1 LCWGQVGTVA
11 QNTVRI
17 FRRILFH
24 PGGTWRGIFYGYF
37 DMSHLH
43 KNSIPGFSHS
53 RIANNQ
59 PPPLTNK
66 YQFLF
71 HLQVGLFVRMLAVA
85 DCCQIVS
92 SLQPSLVEVSI
103 AHVRRVVSRVLVL
116 YVLQRRSIL
125 MLFRFALL
133 FLLIALLNSRV
144 MRLRYNATI
153 SPFR

>member
-59 PPPLTNK
+59 PPPHK
-66 YQFLF
+66 Q
-71 HLQVGLFVRMLAVA
+71 
-85 DCCQIVS
+85 
-92 SLQPSLVEVSI
+92 VSI
-103 AHVRRVVSRVLVL
+103 PLS
-116 YVLQRRSIL
+116 
-125 MLFRFALL
+125 FASW
-133 FLLIALLNSRV
+133 FVCSDACGG
-144 MRLRYNATI
+144 
-153 SPFR
+153 